1 MHKLLVDA
9 SPEIS
14 RAAAVLASG
23 LLEALGEAFGAEE
36 VSASVVRGGCMGLRV
51 VMWGVLERIVGSRS
65 AGPS

>member
-23 LLEALGEAFGAEE
+23 LLEALGEAYGAEE
-36 VSASVVRGGCMGLRV
+36 VSALVVQGGCMGLR
-51 VMWGVLERIVGSRS
+51 L
-65 AGPS
+65 